1 MLQIQCFIDCFS
13 HVKIAFLPKNTT
25 SKLQP
30 LPTSIIKN
38 FKVFNRKQLLQYLVA
53 RIKPGYKESDVMSN
67 VNLLK
72 SIEWVMEN
80 WRKIIIKEQ
89 NTNCFAEFGF
99 NEDTLEF
106 FIDDDADAE
115 FAGLQ
120 NHRLRK
126 NCLYSELF
134 WSAFPRIRTRIT
146 PNTDTFHLV
155 VSEICLPSQWST
167 PTKIKHG
174 WYTCYRLE
182 GGHEGK
188 SDLLRDLK
196 WRCGRR
202 GSWSRWWFWYW
213 TTRVENTIKSRYLI
227 YCRWSEQF

>member
-1 MLQIQCFIDCFS
+1 
-13 HVKIAFLPKNTT
+13 
-25 SKLQP
+25 
-30 LPTSIIKN
+30 
-38 FKVFNRKQLLQYLVA
+38 
-53 RIKPGYKESDVMSN
+53 MSN

-167 PTKIKHG
+167 PTKIKYG